1 MKFNIFPKKTREEI
15 VSDQTDLIIA
25 SMVYSDDK
33 LSELEMVQILNNARR
48 SLSDYLKLKKS
59 DSIEQSSNYS
69 QKASEIQNALD
80 YIDN

>member
-1 MKFNIFPKKTREEI
+1 MIKFNMFKKKSREEV

-48 SLSDYLKLKKS
+48 GLSDYLKLKKS

-80 YIDN
+80 YIE